1 MVSRRNVVSEKL
13 YRYFSELLSLWLQ
26 INLSKL
32 KDEIMLKLEERF
44 ERQKQRIGEFESQTK
59 CINKLEGKFAL
70 QKNLI
75 NQLEIKYDD
84 NELHSRHTSPQI
96 HRTKE
101 QVTTTENFHVY
112 LQAINKLHQHFFSQD
127 IAKILPTS
135 YFGYFRH
142 VPLISETIMP
152 TRRNF

>member
-44 ERQKQRIGEFESQTK
+44 ERQKQRIGEFESQAK

-70 QKNLI
+70 
-75 NQLEIKYDD
+75 
-84 NELHSRHTSPQI
+84 
-96 HRTKE
+96 
-101 QVTTTENFHVY
+101 
-112 LQAINKLHQHFFSQD
+112 
-127 IAKILPTS
+127 
-135 YFGYFRH
+135 
-142 VPLISETIMP
+142 
-152 TRRNF
+152 